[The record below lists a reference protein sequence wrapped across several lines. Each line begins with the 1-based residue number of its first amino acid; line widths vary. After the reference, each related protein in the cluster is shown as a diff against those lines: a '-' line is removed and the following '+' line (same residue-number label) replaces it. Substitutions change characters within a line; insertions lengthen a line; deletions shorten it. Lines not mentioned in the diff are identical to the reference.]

1 MNPANSM
8 LSGVLTEAAAKTT
21 TQAADPSQYLLLLVG
36 AVFIFMTFRSS
47 QKRKKQAAEMQQQL
61 VPGAK
66 VMLHSGIVGRV
77 ISVSDNDLVIES
89 AGSKLEV
96 VRQAVR
102 TVSVWEAKEET
113 PAAEPEATEAAPK
126 TPRKRA
132 AKPAAEKTEN

>member
-1 MNPANSM
+1 MKPADLLM
-8 LSGVLTEAAAKTT
+8 YGVL
-21 TQAADPSQYLLLLVG
+21 
-36 AVFIFMTFRSS
+36 AVMVILMFRSS
-47 QKRKKQAAEMQQQL
+47 SKRKKQAAEMQQQL

-66 VMLHSGIVGRV
+66 VMLHSGIIGRV
-77 ISVSDNDLVIES
+77 ISVGDTDLVIES

-102 TVSVWEAKEET
+102 TVSVWESKDETLDAKA
-113 PAAEPEATEAAPK
+113 PAAEAEAAAPK